1 MSNHDLT
8 QGRVSTSLAKLTA
21 PMMMGVSSSIVV
33 QTLEMGF
40 IGQLGTAYVAAITF
54 TFPLV
59 MILTSIALGIS
70 IGTSS
75 VIARSVG
82 SKQYS
87 NTSGS
92 EPADAN
98 DVPRLG
104 THSLILVFVAMVVI
118 AALCWLII
126 DPLFLAM
133 GAEPEMLPLIHSYL
147 DIYLPG
153 SVLFT
158 TAMICGSIMR
168 ANGSAAIP
176 GIIMTV
182 GSVINLILDPFLI
195 FGWFGLPAMELAG
208 AATAMT
214 LTRFLTLVVTLW
226 YVYHGSMVLTKD
238 VFKGW
243 LASTKRILHIGVPAI
258 ATNLIGPFTAAYI
271 TFLIADY
278 GQDAVAGFGV
288 AGRLEAL
295 AAMLLFALSG
305 SIGPFVGQNWG
316 AHEFNRVRRGVN
328 VSYLFSLGWG
338 FLVAIP
344 LFFFGEDIA
353 RLIDAKPEVVEV
365 AGIYLALVPW
375 SYGLWGVLMMSSA
388 SFNASGQTAAQH
400 CAVLRKNDCGLCAT
414 WQRSSTTQAGL
425 RRHFCRHSYQQRTV
439 WCGELE
445 MVQRQTGQYDKDDKN
460 SIRERVRS
468 TYDTDNTVPS
478 QTENDPLRSPIF
490 CSALYPLTT
499 SLKPGF
505 LHMYLRRL
513 LTISVL
519 IVATIVRCYLS
530 ASGPCHCLRYEFFS
544 KVQNH
549 PSSHGLYLR
558 LYRL

>member
-1 MSNHDLT
+1 MMSNHDLT
-8 QGRVSTSLAKLTA
+8 QGKVPSSLAKLTA
-21 PMMMGVSSSIVV
+21 PMMMGVSSSILV

-87 NTSGS
+87 NTGSGKIS
-92 EPADAN
+92 DDN

-158 TAMICGSIMR
+158 TSMICGSIMR

-182 GSVINLILDPFLI
+182 GSVINLIIDPFLI

-214 LTRFLTLVVTLW
+214 LTRFLTLAVTLW
-226 YVYHGSMVLTKD
+226 YVYRGSMILTKS

-295 AAMLLFALSG
+295 AVMLLFALSG

-316 AHEFNRVRRGVN
+316 AREFSRVRSGVN
-328 VSYLFSLGWG
+328 VSYIFSLSWG
-338 FLVAIP
+338 FIVAIP
-344 LFFFGEDIA
+344 LFFFGEDVA
-353 RLIDAKPEVVEV
+353 RLIDAKPEVVKV
-365 AGIYLALVPW
+365 AGLYLALVPW

-388 SFNASGQTAAQH
+388 SFNALGKPLPSTALSFARMIVVYVPL
-400 CAVLRKNDCGLCAT
+400 ATLLNDTMGYVGIFAAT
-414 WQRSSTTQAGL
+414 LVSNALFGVVSWKW
-425 RRHFCRHSYQQRTV
+425 F
-439 WCGELE
+439 
-445 MVQRQTGQYDKDDKN
+445 
-460 SIRERVRS
+460 SIRLDS
-468 TYDTDNTVPS
+468 MTKMMKA
-478 QTENDPLRSPIF
+478 QTLR
-490 CSALYPLTT
+490 A
-499 SLKPGF
+499 
-505 LHMYLRRL
+505 
-513 LTISVL
+513 
-519 IVATIVRCYLS
+519 
-530 ASGPCHCLRYEFFS
+530 
-544 KVQNH
+544 
-549 PSSHGLYLR
+549 
-558 LYRL
+558 

>member
-1 MSNHDLT
+1 MMSNHDLT
-8 QGRVSTSLAKLTA
+8 QGKVPSSLAKLTA
-21 PMMMGVSSSIVV
+21 PMMMGVSSSILV

-87 NTSGS
+87 NTGSGKIS
-92 EPADAN
+92 DDN

-158 TAMICGSIMR
+158 TSMICGSIMR

-182 GSVINLILDPFLI
+182 GSVINLIIDPFLI

-226 YVYHGSMVLTKD
+226 YVYHGSMILTKS

-295 AAMLLFALSG
+295 AVMLLFALSG

-316 AHEFNRVRRGVN
+316 AREFSRVRSGVN
-328 VSYLFSLGWG
+328 VSYIFSLSWG
-338 FLVAIP
+338 FIVALP
-344 LFFFGEDIA
+344 LFFFGEDVA
-353 RLIDAKPEVVEV
+353 RLIDAKPEVVKV
-365 AGIYLALVPW
+365 AGLYLALVPW

-388 SFNASGQTAAQH
+388 SFNALGKPLPSTALSFARMIVVYVPL
-400 CAVLRKNDCGLCAT
+400 ATLLNDTMGYVGIFAAT
-414 WQRSSTTQAGL
+414 LVSNALFGVVSWKW
-425 RRHFCRHSYQQRTV
+425 F
-439 WCGELE
+439 
-445 MVQRQTGQYDKDDKN
+445 
-460 SIRERVRS
+460 SIRLDS
-468 TYDTDNTVPS
+468 MTKMMKA
-478 QTENDPLRSPIF
+478 QTLR
-490 CSALYPLTT
+490 A
-499 SLKPGF
+499 
-505 LHMYLRRL
+505 
-513 LTISVL
+513 
-519 IVATIVRCYLS
+519 
-530 ASGPCHCLRYEFFS
+530 
-544 KVQNH
+544 
-549 PSSHGLYLR
+549 
-558 LYRL
+558 

>member
-1 MSNHDLT
+1 MMSNHDLT
-8 QGRVSTSLAKLTA
+8 QGKVPSSLAKLTA
-21 PMMMGVSSSIVV
+21 PMMMGVSSSILV

-87 NTSGS
+87 NTGSGKIS
-92 EPADAN
+92 HDN

-158 TAMICGSIMR
+158 TSMICGSIMR

-182 GSVINLILDPFLI
+182 GSVINLIIDPFLI

-226 YVYHGSMVLTKD
+226 YVYHGSMILTKS

-295 AAMLLFALSG
+295 AVMLLFALSG

-316 AHEFNRVRRGVN
+316 AREFSRVRSGVN
-328 VSYLFSLGWG
+328 VSYIFSLSWG
-338 FLVAIP
+338 FIVAIP
-344 LFFFGEDIA
+344 LFFFGEDVA
-353 RLIDAKPEVVEV
+353 RLIDAKPEVVKV
-365 AGIYLALVPW
+365 AGLYLALVPW

-388 SFNASGQTAAQH
+388 SFNALGKPLPSTALSFARMIVVYVPL
-400 CAVLRKNDCGLCAT
+400 ATLLNDTMGYVGIFAAT
-414 WQRSSTTQAGL
+414 LVSNALFGVVSWKW
-425 RRHFCRHSYQQRTV
+425 F
-439 WCGELE
+439 
-445 MVQRQTGQYDKDDKN
+445 
-460 SIRERVRS
+460 SIRLDS
-468 TYDTDNTVPS
+468 MTKMMKA
-478 QTENDPLRSPIF
+478 QTLR
-490 CSALYPLTT
+490 A
-499 SLKPGF
+499 
-505 LHMYLRRL
+505 
-513 LTISVL
+513 
-519 IVATIVRCYLS
+519 
-530 ASGPCHCLRYEFFS
+530 
-544 KVQNH
+544 
-549 PSSHGLYLR
+549 
-558 LYRL
+558 

>member
-1 MSNHDLT
+1 MMSNHDLT
-8 QGRVSTSLAKLTA
+8 QGKVPSSLAKLTA
-21 PMMMGVSSSIVV
+21 PMMMGVSSSILV

-87 NTSGS
+87 NTGSGKIS
-92 EPADAN
+92 DDN

-104 THSLILVFVAMVVI
+104 THSLILVVVAMVVI

-158 TAMICGSIMR
+158 TSMICGSIMR

-182 GSVINLILDPFLI
+182 GSVINLIIDPFLI

-226 YVYHGSMVLTKD
+226 YVYHGSMILTKS

-295 AAMLLFALSG
+295 AVMLLFALSG

-316 AHEFNRVRRGVN
+316 AREFSRVRSGVN
-328 VSYLFSLGWG
+328 VSYIFSLSWG
-338 FLVAIP
+338 FIVAIP
-344 LFFFGEDIA
+344 LFFFGEDVA
-353 RLIDAKPEVVEV
+353 RLIDAKPEVVKV
-365 AGIYLALVPW
+365 AGLYLALVPW

-388 SFNASGQTAAQH
+388 SFNALGKPLPSTALSFARMIVVYVPL
-400 CAVLRKNDCGLCAT
+400 ATLLNDTMGYVGIFAAT
-414 WQRSSTTQAGL
+414 LVSNALFGVVSWKW
-425 RRHFCRHSYQQRTV
+425 F
-439 WCGELE
+439 
-445 MVQRQTGQYDKDDKN
+445 
-460 SIRERVRS
+460 SIRLDS
-468 TYDTDNTVPS
+468 MTKMMKA
-478 QTENDPLRSPIF
+478 QTLR
-490 CSALYPLTT
+490 A
-499 SLKPGF
+499 
-505 LHMYLRRL
+505 
-513 LTISVL
+513 
-519 IVATIVRCYLS
+519 
-530 ASGPCHCLRYEFFS
+530 
-544 KVQNH
+544 
-549 PSSHGLYLR
+549 
-558 LYRL
+558 

>member
-1 MSNHDLT
+1 MSKQDLT
-8 QGRVSTSLAKLTA
+8 QGRVSTSLARLTA
-21 PMMMGVSSSIVV
+21 PMMMGVSSSILV

-87 NTSGS
+87 TTSGTN
-92 EPADAN
+92 PGDAQ

-104 THSLILVFVAMVVI
+104 THSLILVFIAMVII
-118 AALCWLII
+118 AALCWLAI

-158 TAMICGSIMR
+158 TSMICGSIMR

-214 LTRFLTLVVTLW
+214 LTRFLTLAVTLW

-243 LASTKRILHIGVPAI
+243 FASTKRILHIGIPAI

-278 GQDAVAGFGV
+278 GLDAVAGFGV

-316 AHEFNRVRRGVN
+316 AHEFNRVRHGVN
-328 VSYLFSLGWG
+328 VSYIFSLSWG

-344 LFFFGEDIA
+344 LFFFG
-353 RLIDAKPEVVEV
+353 
-365 AGIYLALVPW
+365 
-375 SYGLWGVLMMSSA
+375 
-388 SFNASGQTAAQH
+388 
-400 CAVLRKNDCGLCAT
+400 
-414 WQRSSTTQAGL
+414 
-425 RRHFCRHSYQQRTV
+425 
-439 WCGELE
+439 
-445 MVQRQTGQYDKDDKN
+445 
-460 SIRERVRS
+460 
-468 TYDTDNTVPS
+468 
-478 QTENDPLRSPIF
+478 
-490 CSALYPLTT
+490 
-499 SLKPGF
+499 
-505 LHMYLRRL
+505 
-513 LTISVL
+513 
-519 IVATIVRCYLS
+519 
-530 ASGPCHCLRYEFFS
+530 
-544 KVQNH
+544 
-549 PSSHGLYLR
+549 
-558 LYRL
+558 

>member
-1 MSNHDLT
+1 MMSNHDLT
-8 QGRVSTSLAKLTA
+8 QGKVPSSLAKLTA
-21 PMMMGVSSSIVV
+21 PMMMGVSSSILV

-87 NTSGS
+87 NTGSGKIS
-92 EPADAN
+92 DDN

-158 TAMICGSIMR
+158 TSMICGSIMR

-182 GSVINLILDPFLI
+182 GSVINLIIDPFLI

-226 YVYHGSMVLTKD
+226 YVYHGSMILTKS

-316 AHEFNRVRRGVN
+316 AREFSRVRSGVN
-328 VSYLFSLGWG
+328 VSYIFSLSWG
-338 FLVAIP
+338 FIVAIP
-344 LFFFGEDIA
+344 LFFFGEDVA
-353 RLIDAKPEVVEV
+353 RLIDAKPEVVKV
-365 AGIYLALVPW
+365 AGLYLALVPW

-388 SFNASGQTAAQH
+388 SFNALGKPLPSTALSFARMIVVYVPL
-400 CAVLRKNDCGLCAT
+400 ATLLNDTMGYVGIFAAT
-414 WQRSSTTQAGL
+414 LVSNALFGVVSWKW
-425 RRHFCRHSYQQRTV
+425 F
-439 WCGELE
+439 
-445 MVQRQTGQYDKDDKN
+445 
-460 SIRERVRS
+460 SIRLDS
-468 TYDTDNTVPS
+468 MTKMMKA
-478 QTENDPLRSPIF
+478 QTLR
-490 CSALYPLTT
+490 A
-499 SLKPGF
+499 
-505 LHMYLRRL
+505 
-513 LTISVL
+513 
-519 IVATIVRCYLS
+519 
-530 ASGPCHCLRYEFFS
+530 
-544 KVQNH
+544 
-549 PSSHGLYLR
+549 
-558 LYRL
+558 